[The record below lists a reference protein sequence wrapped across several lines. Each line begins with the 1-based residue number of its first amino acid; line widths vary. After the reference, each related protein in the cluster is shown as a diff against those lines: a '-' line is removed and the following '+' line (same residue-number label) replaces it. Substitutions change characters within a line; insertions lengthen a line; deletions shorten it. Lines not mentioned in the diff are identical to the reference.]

1 MKENDNTKDNEQ
13 EFTFRVV
20 LKNDPVTGLT
30 YHFFRTAEN
39 GYCNISEPVCF
50 DAAGWDTWDEMPGFV
65 MFIFDND
72 DTVLIN
78 KDCIVSISILPKK

>member
-20 LKNDPVTGLT
+20 LKRDPVTKFP
-30 YHFFRTAEN
+30 YHFFKTTET
-39 GYCNISEPVCF
+39 GYYDMTEGASF

>member
-1 MKENDNTKDNEQ
+1 MKDNDNTKDNEQ

-20 LKNDPVTGLT
+20 LKSNPVSGRA
-30 YHFFRTAEN
+30 YNFYKTAEN
-39 GYCNISEPVCF
+39 GCFNMSESYCF

-65 MFIFDND
+65 MFTFDND